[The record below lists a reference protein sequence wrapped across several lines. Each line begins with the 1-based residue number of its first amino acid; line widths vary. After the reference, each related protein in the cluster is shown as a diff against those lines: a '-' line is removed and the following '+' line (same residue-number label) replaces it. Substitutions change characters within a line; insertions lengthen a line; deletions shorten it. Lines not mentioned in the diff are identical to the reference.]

1 MDEYVGF
8 NITKCNTIYIFF
20 TDRRLLNGTSHLVRL
35 KKKKVFF
42 TDRRLLNGTSH
53 LVCLKKKK
61 ENILWSQP
69 MTCYRKVPNTRLK
82 ETEFVKQS
90 VLT

>member
-20 TDRRLLNGTSHLVRL
+20 TDRRLINGTSHLVR
-35 KKKKVFF
+35 
-42 TDRRLLNGTSH
+42 
-53 LVCLKKKK
+53 LKKKK

>member
-35 KKKKVFF
+35 KKE
-42 TDRRLLNGTSH
+42 
-53 LVCLKKKK
+53 K

-90 VLT
+90 VLA

>member
-35 KKKKVFF
+35 KKKK
-42 TDRRLLNGTSH
+42 
-53 LVCLKKKK
+53 

-69 MTCYRKVPNTRLK
+69 MTTCYRKVPNTRLK

-90 VLT
+90 VLA